1 MPRARLVSVPV
12 VLALAVAMT
21 TTARADSS
29 TAGTLYVNHDAS
41 CSDTAAAAGSA
52 SLPYCTLQA
61 AVNAAQPGQTVKLTG
76 PTGESFYG
84 PLVLTHSGAPGAP
97 ITIDGSGDYLYPVS
111 KGAPLTLRDVHD
123 ITVENLQLQA
133 SSGADLVD
141 VVGSQDIVLDRLQSV
156 DLASPAVVNGVNID
170 GGSSSVTVSR
180 TQIQGMLSGSDV
192 LVQAGAQHVT
202 VTTNYLRDYSSA
214 PGALIHVS
222 GASGV
227 AVTGNSLN
235 SPLKAP
241 AIAVDGAVSATTVE
255 NNVGF
260 ASQAPA
266 LSVSAA
272 AAPQVSD
279 GYNTFKEYE
288 AGTDAYS
295 WGGTDYSTSA
305 GLATA
310 TGQGAHDIVMAPGT
324 GFPAGT
330 GVVDAADSSAPGE
343 LSTDLYGHSRV
354 PDPSFPHLGAGPYNF
369 YDRGAWEV
377 EDTIGYSAPTSPQV
391 TTVGTSVDGQ
401 AVPVPTSAW
410 HEQLT
415 ATVDFGDGSALQS
428 APVGAALPHAY
439 TQPGTYLTTTV
450 ITNTGGYSVSYSRD
464 VQVLSDT
471 VEQPVLSAKPL
482 RTGGYS
488 PGTMDFSIS
497 VTPGEIYRSLTLD
510 HGDGVVG
517 DWGMWQDATYAYPHS
532 GVYPVKL
539 TAVDVLGRTETAEAT
554 AVAGADFVPLSGGP
568 QRVYDSRTAGHIAIP
583 AHGTLRLALAHPQ
596 DGNEALVLNLTAT
609 DTRAAGFVTA
619 YPDGT
624 SAPTASNLNFSAG
637 QTIANQATVRTGANG
652 YVDFSNGS
660 SGPIDLVVD
669 EIGSQSMTVDGTE
682 YQPAAPT
689 RILDTRTSAHQ
700 VPGHGTVTVQLPAS
714 LRPAGGGP
722 DTLEVNVTAARE
734 HGPGFATVYTT
745 GGSRPVSSNLNWSVG
760 TPAAN
765 LATVTAD
772 SQGRVTLYNGSA
784 GPADFVVDFLGLYQP
799 TSATGPTTG
808 FVTAAPTRALDT
820 RYGIGAPAGQL
831 APHQQLQLCLPVRA
845 GASAAALN
853 LTVTGSSQ
861 AGWLSTYPAG
871 TARPGT
877 SSINW
882 GPGETIANMTQTPVG
897 AGGCVDLYN
906 GGGAAVSV
914 IADLSGYQYT
924 QP

>member
-1 MPRARLVSVPV
+1 
-12 VLALAVAMT
+12 VLALAAAAVT
-21 TTARADSS
+21 TTARADST

-41 CSDTAAAAGSA
+41 CSDTAAGVGSA

-84 PLVLTHSGAPGAP
+84 PLVLTHSGVPGAP

-123 ITVENLQLQA
+123 ITVENLQVDDNP
-133 SSGADLVD
+133 GGDLVD
-141 VVGSQDIVLDRLQSV
+141 VVGSQDVVLDRLQYEGM
-156 DLASPAVVNGVNID
+156 ASPAVVNGVSID

-180 TQIQGMLSGSDV
+180 AQIQGLLSGSDV

-202 VTTNYLRDYSSA
+202 VTTNYLRDYSAS
-214 PGALIHVS
+214 GALIHVS

-227 AVTGNSLN
+227 AVTGNALN
-235 SPLKAP
+235 APMKAP
-241 AIAVDGAVSATTVE
+241 AIEVDGAASATTVE

-260 ASQAPA
+260 AFQAPA

-279 GYNTFKEYE
+279 GYNTFKEYQ
-288 AGTDAYS
+288 AGTAAYS
-295 WGGTDYSTSA
+295 WGGMDYSTSA
-305 GLATA
+305 ALTAA
-310 TGQGAHDIVMAPGT
+310 TGQGAHDIVTAPGNV
-324 GFPAGT
+324 FPEGT

-343 LSTDLYGHSRV
+343 LSTDLYGHPRV
-354 PDPSFPHLGAGPYNF
+354 PDPGFPHLGAGPYDF

-377 EDTIGYSAPTSPQV
+377 EDTIGYTAPTSPQV

-415 ATVDFGDGSALQS
+415 ATVDFGDGSTPQS
-428 APVGAALPHAY
+428 ASVGTAVPHTY

-450 ITNTGGYSVSYSRD
+450 ITNTDGYSVSYSRG
-464 VQVLSDT
+464 VEVLSDT
-471 VEQPVLSAKPL
+471 VEQPVLSVKPQ
-482 RTGGYS
+482 RTGNHS

-497 VTPGEIYRSLTLD
+497 GTPGEIYRSLTLD
-510 HGDGVVG
+510 PGDGSAG
-517 DWGMWQDATYAYPHS
+517 QGIALDATYSYAHS

-539 TAVDVLGRTETAEAT
+539 TAVDVLGRTATASAT

-568 QRVYDSRTAGHIAIP
+568 QRVYDSRTAGHTAIP

-596 DGNEALVLNLTAT
+596 DGSEALVLNLTAT
-609 DTRAAGFVTA
+609 DTRAVGFVTA

-624 SAPTASNLNFSAG
+624 AAPTASNLNFSAG

-669 EIGSQSMTVDGTE
+669 EVGSQSMTVDGTE

-714 LRPAGGGP
+714 LRPASGGP

-745 GGSRPVSSNLNWSVG
+745 GGPRPVSSNLNWSVG

-765 LATVTAD
+765 LATVKAD

-799 TSATGPTTG
+799 TSGTGPTTG
-808 FVTAAPTRALDT
+808 FVTTAPTRALDS

-831 APHQQLQLCLPVRA
+831 APHQQFQLCLPVPA

-861 AGWLSTYPAG
+861 AGWLSAYPDG

>member
-12 VLALAVAMT
+12 VLALAAAASVT
-21 TTARADSS
+21 TTARADSA
-29 TAGTLYVNHDAS
+29 TAGTLYVNNAAS
-41 CSDTAAAAGSA
+41 CSDAAGAGSA

-61 AVNAAQPGQTVKLTG
+61 AANAARPGQTVKLTG
-76 PTGESFYG
+76 PTRESFYG
-84 PLVLTHSGAPGAP
+84 PLVLTHSGAPGAA
-97 ITIDGSGDYLYPVS
+97 ITIDGSGDNLYPVS
-111 KGAPLTLRDVHD
+111 KGVPLTLRDVHD
-123 ITVENLQLQA
+123 ITVENLQIDA
-133 SSGADLVD
+133 NPGADLVD
-141 VVGSQDIVLDRLQSV
+141 VVGSQDVVLDGLQTTAIV
-156 DLASPAVVNGVNID
+156 SPAVVNGISID

-180 TQIQGMLSGSDV
+180 AQIQGLLSGSDI

-202 VTTNYLRDYSSA
+202 VTTNYLRDYEAS
-214 PGALIHVS
+214 GTLIHVS

-227 AVTGNSLN
+227 AVTANDLN
-235 SPLKAP
+235 TVTKAP
-241 AIAVDGAVSATTVE
+241 AIEVDGAVSATTVE
-255 NNVGF
+255 NNVGLVD
-260 ASQAPA
+260 QAPA
-266 LSVSAA
+266 LSVSTT

-279 GYNTFKEYE
+279 SYNTFNENR
-288 AGTDAYS
+288 AGTAAYS

-305 GLATA
+305 ALTAA
-310 TGQGAHDIVMAPGT
+310 TGQGAHDILTAPGT
-324 GFPAGT
+324 GLPEGT

-343 LSTDLYGHSRV
+343 LTTDLYGNPRV
-354 PDPSFPHLGAGPYNF
+354 PEPSFPHLGAGPYDF

-377 EDTIGYSAPTSPQV
+377 EDPIGYPAPTSPQV

-401 AVPVPTSAW
+401 ATPVPTSAW

-415 ATVDFGDGSALQS
+415 ATVDFGDGSRPQS
-428 APVGAALPHAY
+428 APVGTAVPHIY
-439 TQPGTYLTTTV
+439 TQPGTYLTKTV
-450 ITNTGGYSVSYSRD
+450 ITNTDGYSVSHSRD
-464 VQVLSDT
+464 VEVLSDT
-471 VEQPVLSAKPL
+471 VEQPVLNAKPA

-488 PGTMDFSIS
+488 PGTIDFSIS
-497 VTPGEIYRSLTLD
+497 GTPGEIYRSLTLD
-510 HGDGVVG
+510 HGDGVVSDSG
-517 DWGMWQDATYAYPHS
+517 TWQSSEYAYAHS
-532 GVYPVKL
+532 GIYPVQL
-539 TAVDVLGRTETAEAT
+539 TAVDVLGRTATASAT
-554 AVAGADFVPLSGGP
+554 AVAGADFVPLGGGP
-568 QRVYDSRTAGHIAIP
+568 QRVYDSRTAGHTAIP

-624 SAPTASNLNFSAG
+624 AAPTASNLNFSAG

-669 EIGSQSMTVDGTE
+669 EVGSQSMTVDGTE

-700 VPGHGTVTVQLPAS
+700 VPAHGTVTVQLPAS
-714 LRPAGGGP
+714 LQPAGGGP

-734 HGPGFATVYTT
+734 RSPGYATVYTT
-745 GGSRPVSSNLNWSVG
+745 GGPRPGSSNLNWSVG

-765 LATVTAD
+765 LVTVTAD
-772 SQGRVTLYNGSA
+772 SQRRITLYNGSP
-784 GPADFVVDFLGLYQP
+784 GPTDFVVDFLGLYQP
-799 TSATGPTTG
+799 TSGTGPTTG
-808 FVTAAPTRALDT
+808 FVTTAPTRALDT
-820 RYGIGAPAGQL
+820 RYGIGAPARQL
-831 APHQQLQLCLPVRA
+831 APHQQLELCLPVPA

-861 AGWLSTYPAG
+861 AGWLSAYRDG

-882 GPGETIANMTQTPVG
+882 GPGETIANMTQTPVS
-897 AGGCVDLYN
+897 AGGCMDLYN